1 MHMLQVDGVEVRLV
15 RSPVSEYDSTAKL
28 NTPERV
34 FEVLRP
40 LYEGLTREVVRAVYM
55 NTTNGIIG
63 TGIVSMGTADQ
74 ALVHAREVFG
84 PALVIGA
91 TRVVLVHNHPSGD
104 LTPSTADIDLTKR
117 MKKAAEL
124 LDMELLD
131 HVIMGDKSYYSMR
144 ERGLM

>member
-1 MHMLQVDGVEVRLV
+1 MLQVDGVEVRLV

-55 NTTNGIIG
+55 NSTAGIIG
-63 TGIVSMGTADQ
+63 TAIVSMGTADQ
-74 ALVHAREVFG
+74 SLVHAREVFG

-91 TRVVLVHNHPSGD
+91 TRVILVHNHPSGD
-104 LTPSTADIDLTKR
+104 LTPSPADVALTKD
-117 MKKAAEL
+117 MKKAGKI
-124 LDMELLD
+124 LDIELLD
-131 HVIMGDKSYYSMR
+131 HVIMGDNSYSSMR
-144 ERGLM
+144 EGGFV

>member
-1 MHMLQVDGVEVRLV
+1 MLQVDGVEVRLV

-63 TGIVSMGTADQ
+63 TAIVSMGTANQ

-91 TRVVLVHNHPSGD
+91 SRVILVHNHPSGD
-104 LTPSTADIDLTKR
+104 LTPSPADVALTKD
-117 MKKAAEL
+117 MKKAGKI
-124 LDMELLD
+124 LDIELLD
-131 HVIMGDKSYYSMR
+131 HVIMGDNSYSSMR
-144 ERGLM
+144 EGGFV

>member
-1 MHMLQVDGVEVRLV
+1 MLQVDGVEVRLV

-55 NTTNGIIG
+55 NSTAGIIG
-63 TGIVSMGTADQ
+63 TAIVSMGTADQ
-74 ALVHAREVFG
+74 SLVHAREVFG

-91 TRVVLVHNHPSGD
+91 TRVILVHNHPSGD
-104 LTPSTADIDLTKR
+104 LTPSPADVALTKD
-117 MKKAAEL
+117 MKKAGKI
-124 LDMELLD
+124 LDIELLD
-131 HVIMGDKSYYSMR
+131 HVIMGDNS
-144 ERGLM
+144 